1 MELLMK
7 TYKQFN
13 HDVQE
18 NMLKK
23 ITDNPVTNN
32 RVTRFLGKSYNK
44 LQPLKNLVRFDNI
57 KKLKDNPNMGLGDKL
72 STIAGVIRPYS
83 LPAYAKDIYQSGKT
97 NSAFDK
103 AINFIGKQQNKVP
116 FLPKSTTKDFD
127 PKKDIGN
134 IIGTKLN
141 NIFRPN
147 RRFQNM
153 GASDLKNTPG
163 MS

>member
-1 MELLMK
+1 MK

-13 HDVQE
+13 HDMQE
-18 NMLKK
+18 GLFN
-23 ITDNPVTNN
+23 NPVT
-32 RVTRFLGKSYNK
+32 RFAGSAYNK
-44 LQPLKNLVRFDNI
+44 IAPLKNFMRFDNI
-57 KKLKDNPNMGLGDKL
+57 KKLKNNPNMSLVDKA
-72 STIAGVIRPYS
+72 STIAGAIAPYS

-97 NSAFDK
+97 DSAFDK
-103 AINFIGKQQNKVP
+103 GVKFVGRLNNKVP

-127 PKKDIGN
+127 PNKDLGK
-134 IIGTKLN
+134 IIGDKFN